1 MDETLIHY
9 TDVEI
14 HQQELCVLS
23 EVNLQ
28 LHKGEFVY
36 LVGKVGSGKTSLLKT
51 LYGELDVTAGEAEV
65 LGYRM
70 TSIKRKH
77 IPQLRRKLG
86 IVFQDF
92 QLLTDRTVND
102 NLEFVLRATGWKNK
116 QEIKERIA
124 EVLNLVGMENKG
136 YKLPN
141 ELSGGEQQRIVIARA
156 MLNSPEIILADEP
169 TGNLDV
175 ETGKAI
181 VELLHNICQTGSL
194 VVMTTHNLQLVAEYP
209 GQVYRCAEH
218 RIVNV
223 TDELGRKKIINIH
236 TNFNTV
242 TKMKVLK
249 FGGTSV
255 GSAQRMKEVAKL
267 ITDGERK
274 IVVLSAMSGTTNT
287 LVEISD
293 YLYKKNPEGA
303 NEIINKLEA
312 KYKQH
317 VDELYATEEYKQKGL
332 EVIKSHFDYIRSYT
346 KDLFTLFEEK
356 VVLAQ
361 GELISTAM
369 VNYYLQECGVKSVL
383 LPALEYMRTDKNA
396 EPDPVYI
403 KDKLQAQLDLY
414 PDAEIYITQGFI
426 CRNAYGE
433 IDNLQ
438 RGGSDYTASL
448 VGAAI
453 HASEIQIWTDIDGMH
468 NNDPRIVDKTA
479 PVRQLHFEEAAELA
493 YFGAKILHPTCIQ
506 PAKYANIPVRLLN
519 TMDPHAPGTL
529 ISNDTEKGKI
539 KAVAAK
545 GNITAIKIKSS
556 RMLLAHGFLRK
567 VFEIFESYQ
576 TSIDMI
582 CTSEV
587 GVSVSVDNTKHLNEI
602 LDDLKKYG
610 TVTVD
615 KDMCIICVV
624 GDLEWENV
632 GFEAKA
638 LDAMRDIPVRMISF
652 GGSNYNISFLIRE
665 CDKKVAL
672 QSLSDMLFNGK

>member
-1 MDETLIHY
+1 MDEALIRY
-9 TDVEI
+9 KNVYI
-14 HQQELCVLS
+14 NQQELGVL
-23 EVNLQ
+23 EDVNLE
-28 LHKGEFVY
+28 LNKGEFVY
-36 LVGKVGSGKTSLLKT
+36 LIGKVGSGKTSLLKT
-51 LYGELDVTAGEAEV
+51 IYGELDIQSGEAEV
-65 LGYRM
+65 LGYNM
-70 TSIKRKH
+70 TNIKRKH
-77 IPQLRRKLG
+77 IPELRRRLG

-92 QLLTDRTVND
+92 QLLTDRTVHA
-102 NLEFVLRATGWKNK
+102 NLSFVLRATGWTNK
-116 QEIKERIA
+116 ATIKARIE
-124 EVLNLVGMENKG
+124 EVLDQVGMTGKG
-136 YKLPN
+136 YKMPN

-156 MLNSPEIILADEP
+156 ILNRPDIILADEP
-169 TGNLDV
+169 TGNLDT
-175 ETGKAI
+175 ETGRKI
-181 VELLHNICQTGSL
+181 VELLKSICATGSAIM
-194 VVMTTHNLQLVAEYP
+194 MTTHNLHLLSEY
-209 GQVYRCAEH
+209 R
-218 RIVNV
+218 
-223 TDELGRKKIINIH
+223 
-236 TNFNTV
+236 
-242 TKMKVLK
+242 KMKVLK

-267 ITDGERK
+267 ITDGEQK

-303 NEIINKLEA
+303 NEIINRLEA

-317 VDELYATEEYKQKGL
+317 VNELYSTDEYKQKTQ
-332 EVIKSHFDYIRSYT
+332 EFIKAQFDYIRSYT
-346 KDLFTLFEEK
+346 KDIFTLFEEK
-356 VVLAQ
+356 VILAQ
-361 GELISTAM
+361 GELISTNM
-369 VNYYLQECGVKSVL
+369 VTNYLQEQGVNAIL
-383 LPALEYMRTDKNA
+383 LPALEFMRTDKNS

-403 KDKLQAQLDLY
+403 KEKLAAQLEIH

-448 VGAAI
+448 IGAAVN
-453 HASEIQIWTDIDGMH
+453 ASEIQIWTDIDGMH
-468 NNDPRIVDKTA
+468 DNDPRIVDKTS
-479 PVRQLHFEEAAELA
+479 PVRHLHFEEAAELA
-493 YFGAKILHPTCIQ
+493 YFGAKILHPTCVQ

-519 TMDPHAPGTL
+519 TMEPTAPGTL

-545 GNITAIKIKSS
+545 DNITAIKIKSS

-587 GVSVSVDNTKHLNEI
+587 GVSVSIDNTKHLNEI

-615 KDMCIICVV
+615 QDMCIICVV

-665 CDKKVAL
+665 EDKKKAL
-672 QSLSDMLFNGK
+672 QSLSDHLFNNK